1 MTPPATPPAPILF
14 VDDEAPLRHAATQAL
29 MLADLPVIAC
39 ADAPSALAQIGRD
52 FPGVL
57 VSDIRMPGMDG
68 LTLMAEALKIDAE
81 LPVILVTGHGDVD
94 LAVQSMRDG
103 AYDFLEK
110 PYAPARLV
118 QAVGRALEKRRL
130 TLENRRLRVAAGPD
144 LAADPVAT
152 RLLGRSAVMARLRDS
167 LRAVAATEA
176 DVLIQG
182 ETGTGKTIAAQT
194 LHDISARSHRPFVGV
209 NCAALPTALIE
220 NELFGHEAGAFP
232 GATRPRYGKFEHARR
247 GTLFLD
253 EIDSLPMALQGKL
266 LHAIEHRE
274 ITRLGAN
281 DPIAL
286 DLRIIAAAKGDLL
299 AAVRAGQFRA
309 DLLYR
314 LNVVTLRLPS
324 LAERREDIAILFTAL
339 LAAAAARADKRPP
352 PVPGAVLAALTTRDW
367 PGNIRELRN
376 TAERMALGLDPDV
389 ADQVGAQ
396 WGADQGGAQD
406 SLAAQLA
413 AHERALIAAALA
425 ANGGNIKATYTA
437 LQLSRKALYEK
448 MQRHGLM
455 RAQFR
460 DGAADVSKT

>member
-1 MTPPATPPAPILF
+1 
-14 VDDEAPLRHAATQAL
+14 
-29 MLADLPVIAC
+29 
-39 ADAPSALAQIGRD
+39 
-52 FPGVL
+52 
-57 VSDIRMPGMDG
+57 
-68 LTLMAEALKIDAE
+68 
-81 LPVILVTGHGDVD
+81 
-94 LAVQSMRDG
+94 
-103 AYDFLEK
+103 
-110 PYAPARLV
+110 
-118 QAVGRALEKRRL
+118 
-130 TLENRRLRVAAGPD
+130 
-144 LAADPVAT
+144 VAT

-182 ETGTGKTIAAQT
+182 ETGTGKSIAAHT

-232 GATRPRYGKFEHARR
+232 GATRPRYGKFEHARG

-339 LAAAAARADKRPP
+339 LETAAARAGKRPP

-389 ADQVGAQ
+389 ADQGGAQ
-396 WGADQGGAQD
+396 MGANQGGAQD

-425 ANGGNIKATYTA
+425 ANGGSIKATYTA

-448 MQRHGLM
+448 MQRHGLT
-455 RAQFR
+455 REQFR